1 MRKMSVSK
9 IKFLHASHEC
19 NSREIYTVS
28 LNSCFSHTYKFTTNT
43 AMEIFMSNKKLI
55 FSCVKLTS
63 RFLIALHLFGNET
76 QMMSKCSSFHQVES
90 TLRVSYMMFY
100 TLLLKKSNYFLRS
113 SDVRSKPVMTH

>member
-1 MRKMSVSK
+1 MIGLQCVQTYKQLTLPGLWEHNCLYTLYMY
-9 IKFLHASHEC
+9 IPHEC

-28 LNSCFSHTYKFTTNT
+28 PNSCSSHTYKFTTNT
-43 AMEIFMSNKKLI
+43 TMEIFMSNKKLI

-90 TLRVSYMMFY
+90 TLRV
-100 TLLLKKSNYFLRS
+100 
-113 SDVRSKPVMTH
+113 